1 MSFSRKQSEKISF
14 ASKNAKKRFQLAA
27 DGIQI
32 DIVNIVLEKMKK
44 QGLSKADVA
53 EKLDVSRSY
62 VSQLFSCDKR
72 MNLTTLAKLQSILRT
87 RFLVTASDSERYDLS
102 LVERIRESNRG
113 FDGPCVQCRYRPY
126 TEEGDLHREV
136 MNADTGMLVG

>member
-1 MSFSRKQSEKISF
+1 MSFRRKQSDRVSF
-14 ASKNAKKRFQLAA
+14 ASTNEKERFQLAA

-32 DIVNIVLEKMKK
+32 DVVNIVLEKMKK

-53 EKLDVSRSY
+53 EKLGVSRSY

-72 MNLTTLAKLQSILRT
+72 MNFTTLAKLQSILHT
-87 RFLVTASDSERYDLS
+87 RFLVAAGDSERYDLS

-126 TEEGDLHREV
+126 TEETTIHRETV
-136 MNADTGMLVG
+136 NADVGLLVG